1 MIKKVLL
8 CASILI
14 FASVCIAQDQKVTP
28 DQQQVMIQQQ
38 MNAMTPMFGQMMRVM
53 MTATFDVL
61 SQPESAEKLASFTR
75 NYYDALIKK
84 GFSKDEALKIAMSVG
99 MPPMPVMQK

>member
-1 MIKKVLL
+1 MIKKLCVCLL
-8 CASILI
+8 ILL
-14 FASVCIAQDQKVTP
+14 FASVCLAQDQEMTP
-28 DQQQVMIQQQ
+28 EQQQAMIQQQ
-38 MNAMTPMFGQMMRVM
+38 MDAMTPMFGQMMRAM

-84 GFSKDEALKIAMSVG
+84 GFSKKEALNIAMSVG
-99 MPPMPVMQK
+99 MPSMPMMQR

>member
-1 MIKKVLL
+1 MKKICLCVL
-8 CASILI
+8 ILLV
-14 FASVCIAQDQKVTP
+14 ASVCLAQDQKMTP
-28 DQQQVMIQQQ
+28 EQQQVMIQQQ
-38 MNAMTPMFGQMMRVM
+38 MSAMTPMFGQMMRVM

-99 MPPMPVMQK
+99 MPSMPMMQK

>member
-1 MIKKVLL
+1 MIKKICLCVL
-8 CASILI
+8 ILL
-14 FASVCIAQDQKVTP
+14 FASVCLAQDQKMTP
-28 DQQQVMIQQQ
+28 EQQQAMIQQQ

-53 MTATFDVL
+53 MTAAFDVL

-99 MPPMPVMQK
+99 MPSMPMMQK

>member
-1 MIKKVLL
+1 MKKICLCVL
-8 CASILI
+8 ILL
-14 FASVCIAQDQKVTP
+14 FASVCLAQDQKMTP
-28 DQQQVMIQQQ
+28 EQQQAMIQQQ

-99 MPPMPVMQK
+99 MPSMPMMQK

>member
-1 MIKKVLL
+1 MIKKLCSCLVILL
-8 CASILI
+8 
-14 FASVCIAQDQKVTP
+14 FATVCLAQDEKMSP
-28 DQQQVMIQQQ
+28 EEQQVMIQQQ
-38 MNAMTPMFGQMMRVM
+38 MNAMTPMFGQMMRAM

-84 GFSKDEALKIAMSVG
+84 GFSKDEALKIAMSIG
-99 MPPMPVMQK
+99 MPSMPMMQK

>member
-1 MIKKVLL
+1 MIKKICLCVL
-8 CASILI
+8 ILL
-14 FASVCIAQDQKVTP
+14 FSSVCLAQDEKMTP
-28 DQQQVMIQQQ
+28 EQQQAMIEQQ

-84 GFSKDEALKIAMSVG
+84 GFSKDEALKIATSVG
-99 MPPMPVMQK
+99 MPSMPMMQK

>member
-1 MIKKVLL
+1 MIKKLCVCLL
-8 CASILI
+8 ILL
-14 FASVCIAQDQKVTP
+14 FASVCFAQEEQMTP
-28 DQQQVMIQQQ
+28 EQQQAMIQQQ
-38 MNAMTPMFGQMMRVM
+38 MDAMTPMFGQMMRAM

-84 GFSKDEALKIAMSVG
+84 GFTKKEALNIAMSVG
-99 MPPMPVMQK
+99 MPSMPMMQK

>member
-1 MIKKVLL
+1 MKKICLCVL
-8 CASILI
+8 ILL
-14 FASVCIAQDQKVTP
+14 FASVCLAQEQKMTP
-28 DQQQVMIQQQ
+28 EQQQAMIQQQ

-84 GFSKDEALKIAMSVG
+84 GFSKDEALKIAMPVG
-99 MPPMPVMQK
+99 MPSMPMMQK

>member
-1 MIKKVLL
+1 MMKKICLCVL
-8 CASILI
+8 ILL
-14 FASVCIAQDQKVTP
+14 FASVCLAQDEKMTP
-28 DQQQVMIQQQ
+28 EQQQAMIQQQ

-99 MPPMPVMQK
+99 MPSMPMMQK

>member
-1 MIKKVLL
+1 MKKICLCVL
-8 CASILI
+8 ILL
-14 FASVCIAQDQKVTP
+14 FASVCLAQDEKMTP
-28 DQQQVMIQQQ
+28 EQQQAMIQQQ

-99 MPPMPVMQK
+99 MPSMPMMQK